1 MTHVFYYYN
10 TLWTDITKIAGK
22 KKVHGACNLALILPF
37 LPSNGTGKRSPAEI
51 THCSC
56 FNAPPLISW
65 AAQIKDRP
73 FCCVWCGGW
82 LGAVG
87 RSRQHKALCLP
98 GLCWAAS
105 PRPMDSARLLC
116 AAGKMFPVSH
126 LEKWNSSQHRAGG
139 KNNHGFKINTVEI
152 ALGMQTRARAHLH
165 LWKKG
170 IMHTALNAP
179 LEAITC
185 EHSPA
190 LWMLGFLEL
199 WHSGAQVPF
208 KITFASHAYPSE
220 NKQKK
225 PPNKPKHFTL
235 LSPRTWYIG
244 PSESGIIITRCTR
257 LSMF

>member
-139 KNNHGFKINTVEI
+139 KNNHGFKINTMEI

-165 LWKKG
+165 LWKKRNNAHSSECSTWG
-170 IMHTALNAP
+170 NYMWALSCIMDVGFLGAV
-179 LEAITC
+179 
-185 EHSPA
+185 A
-190 LWMLGFLEL
+190 LW
-199 WHSGAQVPF
+199 SSSPF
-208 KITFASHAYPSE
+208 QDNFCQSCISQR
-220 NKQKK
+220 KQTKK

-244 PSESGIIITRCTR
+244 PSESGIIITWCTR